1 MISSTPL
8 VILKEHIYRTL
19 TVGLTDIC
27 ETVNK
32 FMPVFLITSEMKKEL
47 KITIV
52 KVLDEMDYFCVLLAI
67 SVYTS

>member
-1 MISSTPL
+1 M
-8 VILKEHIYRTL
+8 KE
-19 TVGLTDIC
+19 
-27 ETVNK
+27 
-32 FMPVFLITSEMKKEL
+32 EL

>member
-8 VILKEHIYRTL
+8 VILKEHIYGTL

-27 ETVNK
+27 ET
-32 FMPVFLITSEMKKEL
+32 MPVFLFTSEIKEEL

-52 KVLDEMDYFCVLLAI
+52 KVLDEMDYFCVLLDI
-67 SVYTS
+67 FIYTS